1 MTFLVDANVLCEPT
15 KPAPNRRVVEWLAAN
30 EGSIVV
36 DAVILG
42 EVYAG
47 ILALPSGRRRQ
58 RLERWFE
65 AVVGAL
71 ECLPWDGVVG
81 LRWARL
87 VVDLGKRGT
96 PLPVLDSL
104 IAATALAHGL
114 TIATRNRRD
123 FDKTGVLVVNPF
135 S

>member
-15 KPAPNRRVVEWLAAN
+15 KPVPNPRVIEWLAAN
-30 EGSIVV
+30 EGSILV
-36 DAVILG
+36 DPVILG

-58 RLERWFE
+58 RLEHWFE
-65 AVVGAL
+65 SVVSAL
-71 ECLPWDGVVG
+71 ECIPWDGVVG

-87 VVDLGKRGT
+87 VVDLRKRGI

-123 FDKTGVLVVNPF
+123 FDKAGVEVVDPF
-135 S
+135 V